1 MRTLYKYFLNGKNY
15 LHSMSDRFPTAE
27 ERWPRQGIVTPKR
40 IKPSEGNKTFCM
52 APWTHTYLSPQM
64 ERRLCCSSRED
75 SHNFKQYIDTI
86 PKDKEDRPTGEINLS
101 TLEQH
106 WNSDYMREVR
116 LKLMAGEEIPQCA
129 VCNHK
134 LLNEQVYRQHFNW
147 LYKNKIDKA
156 FASTDETGATTMQT
170 ESFDYRFSNLCNFSC
185 RMCGDMLSSSWETE
199 NKKHGRGN
207 YENYRIWGRKDIKEQ
222 LDVFHDQQIVK
233 EFTQAV
239 EEKRI
244 TELYWCGGEPLMWK
258 IHWEAMKRIVEL
270 GYQDQVLARYNSNM
284 SRINFYN
291 YNLFDDILKHF
302 PNWQICA
309 SIDGTGEVGEYI
321 RTGLKYDQWLAN
333 IKYGLKFVKQQNQ
346 RMQLDLTITLPGLF
360 DLKNMVLLS
369 NELNIELLTKQVF
382 NFSNDNAMAPLF
394 MPYDIMSE
402 IIDDVRE
409 KTIKYKNKNL
419 NNFFGQLDEMQKQ
432 KRNNEL
438 VYDKE
443 IYKQGQKQGKAE
455 VERLDRIRGTD
466 IKKILTKNKK
476 ALEWW
481 TSI

>member
-1 MRTLYKYFLNGKNY
+1 M
-15 LHSMSDRFPTAE
+15 
-27 ERWPRQGIVTPKR
+27 KR
-40 IKPSEGNKTFCM
+40 IKPSEGNNTFCM

-75 SHNFKQYIDTI
+75 STNFKQYIDSI
-86 PKDKEDRPTGEINLS
+86 PMDKGMKATGELNLQ
-101 TLEQH
+101 TLDQH
-106 WNSDYMREVR
+106 WNSTYMKAVR
-116 LKLMAGEEIPQCA
+116 LKLLAGEEIPQCA

-147 LYKNKIDKA
+147 LYKDKIDQA
-156 FASTDETGATTMQT
+156 YESTDESGATTMKT

-199 NKKHGRGN
+199 NKKHGKGDYDR
-207 YENYRIWGRKDIKEQ
+207 YRIWGRKDIKEQ
-222 LDVFHDQQIVK
+222 LERFHDQQIVK
-233 EFTQAV
+233 EFTEAV

-244 TELYWCGGEPLMWK
+244 TELYWCGGEPLM
-258 IHWEAMKRIVEL
+258 KRIVEL
-270 GYQDQVLARYNSNM
+270 GYQGQVLARYNSNM
-284 SRINFYN
+284 SRINFYK

-321 RTGLKYDQWLAN
+321 RTGLKYSEWLAN
-333 IKYGLKFVKQQNQ
+333 MKYGLQFVKQKHQ

-360 DLKNMVLLS
+360 DLENMVMLS

-382 NFSNDNAMAPLF
+382 NFSHDNAMAPLF

-402 IIDDVRE
+402 IIDEARE

-432 KRNNEL
+432 RRNNEMT
-438 VYDKE
+438 YDEQTYKE
-443 IYKQGQKQGKAE
+443 GQKQGKAE

-466 IKKILTKNKK
+466 IKKILSRNNK

>member
-1 MRTLYKYFLNGKNY
+1 M
-15 LHSMSDRFPTAE
+15 A
-27 ERWPRQGIVTPKR
+27 R
-40 IKPSEGNKTFCM
+40 IKPSDGNKTFCM

-64 ERRLCCSSRED
+64 ERRLCCSSRE
-75 SHNFKQYIDTI
+75 SAENFKQYIDTFD
-86 PKDKEDRPTGEINLS
+86 PKGNNDEINLT
-101 TLEQH
+101 TLDEH
-106 WNSDYMREVR
+106 WNSEYMKSVR
-116 LKLMAGEEIPQCA
+116 VKLMAGEEIPQCA

-147 LYKNKIDKA
+147 LYKDKINEA
-156 FASTDETGATTMQT
+156 FDSTDDTGATTMRT

-199 NKKHGRGN
+199 NKKHGKGD
-207 YENYRIWGRKDIKEQ
+207 YENYRIWGRKDIKAQLEQ
-222 LDVFHDQQIVK
+222 FHDQQVVK

-258 IHWEAMKRIVEL
+258 IHWTAMERIKEL
-270 GYQDQVLARYNSNM
+270 GYTDNVLARYNSNM
-284 SRINFYN
+284 SRIKFYGKD
-291 YNLFDDILKHF
+291 LFEDILQYF

-321 RTGLKYDQWLAN
+321 RTGLKYDEWLTN
-333 IKYGLKFVKQQNQ
+333 MKHGLAYRKQTHQ

-360 DLKNMVLLS
+360 DLENMVALS
-369 NELNIELLTKQVF
+369 NDLGIELLTKQVF
-382 NFSNDNAMAPLF
+382 NFSHDNAMAPLF
-394 MPYDIMSE
+394 MPYDIMAE
-402 IIDDVRE
+402 IITEAKD
-409 KTIKYKNKNL
+409 KTLQYKNRNL
-419 NNFFGQLDEMQKQ
+419 RNFFQQLDEMLDQ

-438 VYDKE
+438 VYDEQKYREGQVNGKKE
-443 IYKQGQKQGKAE
+443 L
-455 VERLDRIRGTD
+455 ERLDRIRGTD
-466 IKKILTKNKK
+466 ITNILKKNKR